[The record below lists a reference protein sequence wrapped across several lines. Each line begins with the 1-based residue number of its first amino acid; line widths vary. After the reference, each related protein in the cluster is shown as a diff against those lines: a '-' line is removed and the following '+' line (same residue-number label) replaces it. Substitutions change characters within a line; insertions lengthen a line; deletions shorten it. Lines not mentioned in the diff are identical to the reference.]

1 MRLTTLARKID
12 KTPNQLISFL
22 NEKGI
27 DTSSGLHGKLDEEV
41 VAMVL
46 DSFLPESD
54 TDEISKPEVIEE
66 KNNVDDD
73 VSTVNIPDS
82 KQIQDDAEEEK
93 LVEEPIPSTNEADEP
108 DVPALVETNEIEK
121 TGTVDD
127 LEIDN
132 LADIGLIK
140 AKKVKLEGIKVVG
153 KIELKEKPKKVIE
166 GTSEPE
172 EENKNIKNEEKLKTI
187 RKPENRKFDRRK
199 KTPIRKKAKTLSYED
214 RLKNE
219 EREKLKLR
227 RRREKAEKERKKK
240 YYLKNIQP
248 KINAT
253 QKSKNTKKNPP
264 SIPVKSEKAIVH
276 KNPFKR
282 LWAWLNGQ
290 YDSY

>member
-27 DTSSGLHGKLDEEV
+27 DTSSGLHGKLEDEV
-41 VAMVL
+41 VTMVL
-46 DSFLPESD
+46 ESFLPESD
-54 TDEISKPEVIEE
+54 TDEISKPEVVEE
-66 KNNVDDD
+66 KDNVEDDAAA
-73 VSTVNIPDS
+73 VNIPDS
-82 KQIQDDAEEEK
+82 KQIHDDAEEEEK
-93 LVEEPIPSTNEADEP
+93 LAEEPIPSTNEADEP

-253 QKSKNTKKNPP
+253 QKSFQKGIFAVQIHGKGILRMRIQAN
-264 SIPVKSEKAIVH
+264 
-276 KNPFKR
+276 R
-282 LWAWLNGQ
+282 GQ
-290 YDSY
+290 SLCEPRSQPR